1 MRADAELKQQEPV
14 QTGRNYWERSGQE
27 FLPRLRGCEGGC
39 GTKNGGRGMAR
50 TVAIGRQDFEGI
62 IEGNYF
68 YVDKTHFL
76 REWWENGDSVTL
88 ITRPRRFGKTLT
100 MSMVERFFSVKY
112 AGQGEL
118 FSGLN
123 IWEDEKYRELQGT
136 YPVINLSFA
145 GIKGEDYEG
154 TKVQICQ
161 VLANLY
167 NQNAFLKSSALLTE
181 PELEYFERASRKME
195 EADMVISLHML
206 CDFMQRYYNKKVLL
220 LLDEYD
226 TPMQEA
232 YIYGYWEKFVS
243 LIRKLFNSTFKTNP
257 YLDRAIMTGITR
269 VSKESIFSD
278 LNNLK
283 VVTTTSDK
291 YADSFGFTQEEVS
304 DALCEFGLSSQ
315 EEEVRNW
322 YDGFTFGNR
331 RDIYNPWSIINFL
344 DERKFSTYWAN
355 TSSNG
360 LVSTLIRQGSK
371 DVKYIM
377 EDLLDG
383 GTLHTQIDEQIIFNQ
398 LDLDETAIW
407 SLFLAS
413 GYLKVEKHTMPP
425 ETEEEEYWLKL
436 TNNEVKRMFQSMI
449 KGWFRSRDAH
459 YNDFIKALLSGDLD
473 AMNEYMNRVALATF
487 SYFDT
492 GSQAADPERFYHGF
506 VLGLT
511 IDLADRYIVAS
522 NRESGFGRYDV
533 MLKPKEGNEKG
544 DAILIEFKVHR
555 PKKEKD
561 LEETVA
567 AALQQ
572 IEEKDYAAALIAEGI
587 SEGRIKKYGFAFEG
601 KKVLIG

>member
-1 MRADAELKQQEPV
+1 
-14 QTGRNYWERSGQE
+14 
-27 FLPRLRGCEGGC
+27 
-39 GTKNGGRGMAR
+39 MAR

-226 TPMQEA
+226 APMQEA

-587 SEGRIKKYGFAFEG
+587 PEERIKKYGFAFEG